1 MLVEEDVVRLQVAV
15 QHAFLGEKRET
26 IRQLRQP
33 HDHLR
38 LGRQRITRAHLR
50 KRLQCLC
57 EYHVPPSAKAGA
69 RQTLTVR

>member
-1 MLVEEDVVRLQVAV
+1 
-15 QHAFLGEKRET
+15 
-26 IRQLRQP
+26 LRQP

-57 EYHVPPSAKAGA
+57 ENHEPLLRKRA
-69 RQTLTVR
+69 RGRR